1 MKKYAI
7 TIIAVGILAFTAVS
21 CNNAEHGG
29 DMDNTDTATM
39 SPETTVPARTPP
51 NDSDTTATP
60 PVDPGVDT
68 SINQSPKI

>member
-7 TIIAVGILAFTAVS
+7 TIIAVGILAFNAAS
-21 CNNAEHGG
+21 CNNAEHG

-39 SPETTVPARTPP
+39 SSETTVPVRTPP
-51 NDSDTTATP
+51 NDSDTIATP

-68 SINQSPKI
+68 SMNQSPKI